1 MRRSAMLVAAAVV
14 GATFSVTP
22 AAAGGGCHV
31 DGEPTAG
38 RGHQAVTVVIDE
50 CMYTPTTLYVEP
62 GTEVTWINK
71 DPVPHTVSGASLSWG
86 THETIG
92 RLGRVTHAF
101 KNEGVFP
108 YYCWLHPAMVG
119 AVVVGD
125 PAASKAAASPI
136 ETDVEMLEPEAQVGT
151 ESEMLRPEGQAE
163 TASELRAAAASL
175 PVSSTE
181 PTGAPWLLLLVIAA
195 LGVAAGTA
203 VRRTKR
209 GRRSGP
215 EL

>member
-1 MRRSAMLVAAAVV
+1 MRRSALLVAAAVV

-31 DGEPTAG
+31 EGDPTAG
-38 RGHQAVTVVIDE
+38 RGHKAVTVVIDE

-62 GTEVTWINK
+62 GAEVTWINK

-101 KNEGVFP
+101 KSEGVFP
-108 YYCWLHPAMVG
+108 YYCWLHPSMVG

-125 PAASKAAASPI
+125 PAASKAAAAPV
-136 ETDVEMLEPEAQVGT
+136 ETDVEMLEPEAQ
-151 ESEMLRPEGQAE
+151 AE
-163 TASELRAAAASL
+163 TASEPRAAAASL

-181 PTGAPWLLLLVIAA
+181 PTGAPWLLLLLIAA
-195 LGVAAGTA
+195 LGVAAGA
-203 VRRTKR
+203 IARRIKQA
-209 GRRSGP
+209 RRSGP